1 MYGMVTL
8 SIIASFPRLYSFAKN
23 KKISMAQFLLNNEI
37 ENQFHLPLFDQA
49 FQQYHQMQ
57 QLIQQMNTGT
67 VGTIFGEI

>member
-1 MYGMVTL
+1 
-8 SIIASFPRLYSFAKN
+8 
-23 KKISMAQFLLNNEI
+23 MAQFLLNNEI